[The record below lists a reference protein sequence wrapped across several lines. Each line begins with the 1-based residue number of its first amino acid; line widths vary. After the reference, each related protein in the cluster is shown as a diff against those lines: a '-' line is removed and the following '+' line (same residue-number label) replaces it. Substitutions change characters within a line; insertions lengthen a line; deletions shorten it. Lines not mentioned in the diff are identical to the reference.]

1 MLSLM
6 PVEEIW
12 GGGDRTMKKL
22 HSLGITTALKLART
36 DPAFIRKNFTVV
48 LERTVR
54 ELRGENCINLEE
66 APPAKEQIV

>member
-6 PVEEIW
+6 PIEEIW

-22 HSLGITTALKLART
+22 YSLGITTALKLART

-54 ELRGENCINLEE
+54 ELRGENCIKLEE
-66 APPAKEQIV
+66 APPAK